1 MFNKALLNSAVQEFI
16 TSYEGAISKLA
27 FAGSP
32 FKNVSVQEL
41 MQQIESRRRI
51 ENKLPT
57 WFQTPDIIYPPKL
70 NLAQTSSEITAKY
83 KASLVSGETL
93 ADITGGFGVD
103 CFFFSEKFKT
113 VHHFEINTI
122 LSEIAQHNLKTLN
135 SPNVRSEAEDGL
147 NNVLNNKYSV
157 IYADPS
163 RRHDSKGKVFFLHD
177 CQPNIPE
184 NISEILNHCETF
196 LMKTS
201 PMLDISVGLEELRD
215 VSEIHIVA
223 VENEVKELLWLLQ
236 KNNES
241 HLKIKTIN
249 FTKSG
254 KEEFNFEWDESSEA
268 TYSLPQQYLYEP
280 NAAILKSG
288 AFSLLSER
296 LKLNKLNKNTHL
308 YTSETLKEFPGRR
321 FVIESV
327 VPYTKSEM
335 RLALTFKKANIATRN
350 FPESVATLRKKWKIA
365 DGGNVYLF
373 FVTNMDDMKEM
384 LICSKV

>member
-1 MFNKALLNSAVQEFI
+1 MFNKALLNSAVQDFI
-16 TSYEGAISKLA
+16 TSYEGDVSKLA

-32 FKNVSVQEL
+32 FENVSIQEL
-41 MQQIESRRRI
+41 MLQIESRKRI
-51 ENKLPT
+51 EKKLPT
-57 WFQTPDIIYPPKL
+57 WFETPNIIFPPKL
-70 NLAQTSSEITAKY
+70 NLEQTSSEITAKY

-103 CFFFSEKFKT
+103 CFFLSEDFTT
-113 VHHFEINTI
+113 VHHFEIDSV
-122 LSEIAQHNLKTLN
+122 LSEIARHNFQTLN
-135 SPNVRSEAEDGL
+135 RPNVRCAAEDGL
-147 NNVLNNKYSV
+147 NNVLNNNYSV
-157 IYADPS
+157 VYADPS

-177 CQPNIPE
+177 CQPNVPE

-201 PMLDISVGLEELRD
+201 PMLDLSVGLNELRD

-223 VENEVKELLWLLQ
+223 VENEVKELLWLLK
-236 KNNES
+236 KNNEGP
-241 HLKIKTIN
+241 LKIMTIN

-254 KEEFNFEWDESSEA
+254 NEQFDFDWDESSET
-268 TYSLPQQYLYEP
+268 TYGLAQKYLYEP

-288 AFSLLSER
+288 AFHLLSEK
-296 LKLNKLNKNTHL
+296 LGLNKLNKNTHL
-308 YTSETLKEFPGRR
+308 YTSETLKDFPGRS

-327 VPYTKSEM
+327 IPYTKSEM
-335 RLALTFKKANIATRN
+335 RSALNFKKANITTRN

-373 FVTNMDDMKEM
+373 FVTNSENKKEM